1 MKHTTIIIAVGLA
14 LAATLSAAPA
24 QAQNA
29 RSFVSPTGSDA
40 AACTLAA
47 PCRTFAVAISKTNA
61 GGEIDILGTA
71 GYGSFT
77 IDRPISI
84 VNPGG
89 VEAGIAVGSGGTGIT
104 INAGFGA
111 TVILRGLTIEGAGV
125 GLYGINFTG
134 SGSLEIIDC
143 VVRNF
148 TGSGIFVEPSNT
160 TKLLISNT
168 FVLDNG
174 NAGIYLASQTI
185 SAVQVV
191 TIDRVTVNNNNYGI
205 YMDLP
210 PGGSPEI
217 VGTITNS
224 IINNNTTAGLT
235 VTRGLT
241 VLHVKN
247 VTIFGSTT
255 GILLNA
261 AAELYLSHSMIL
273 ENGTGINIVAGFV
286 YSAGNNDINANGTP
300 VNGTLGSAPEL

>member
-1 MKHTTIIIAVGLA
+1 MKIIAAFAVGLA

-241 VLHVKN
+241 VL
-247 VTIFGSTT
+247 
-255 GILLNA
+255 
-261 AAELYLSHSMIL
+261 
-273 ENGTGINIVAGFV
+273 
-286 YSAGNNDINANGTP
+286 
-300 VNGTLGSAPEL
+300 